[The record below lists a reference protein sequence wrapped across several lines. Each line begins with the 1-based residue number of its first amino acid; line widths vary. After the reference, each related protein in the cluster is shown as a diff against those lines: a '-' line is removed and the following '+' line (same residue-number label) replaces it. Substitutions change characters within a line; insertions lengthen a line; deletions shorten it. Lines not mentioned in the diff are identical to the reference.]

1 VTVIAYR
8 DGVLA
13 GDSGWSDNGVF
24 ITNQTKVLRLD
35 TGVLYGGAGHA
46 DDRELLHLLKNVASP
61 HRLPSARSLIDASRE
76 CGAIIVF
83 PDGAVWTITT
93 GDNEDS
99 GVCPIAAPFI
109 AIGSGSKIAHGAM
122 LAGASAARAVEVTC
136 GQFGDIY
143 CKPPVHTLRL
153 EPRKRK
159 RK

>member
-13 GDSGWSDNGVF
+13 GDSGWSGGGTF
-24 ITNQTKVLRLD
+24 FSSRTKIMRLD
-35 TGVLYGGAGHA
+35 TGVLYGGAGDC
-46 DDRELLHLLKNVASP
+46 DDRELLHLLRNVGSP
-61 HRLPSARSLIDASRE
+61 ARLPQPHILADVIRE
-76 CGAIIVF
+76 LSGILVF
-83 PDGAVWTITT
+83 PS
-93 GDNEDS
+93 GDVFLIETRQ
-99 GVCPIAAPFI
+99 GVTEVHAPFI
-109 AIGSGSKIAHGAM
+109 SIGSGEKIAHGAM